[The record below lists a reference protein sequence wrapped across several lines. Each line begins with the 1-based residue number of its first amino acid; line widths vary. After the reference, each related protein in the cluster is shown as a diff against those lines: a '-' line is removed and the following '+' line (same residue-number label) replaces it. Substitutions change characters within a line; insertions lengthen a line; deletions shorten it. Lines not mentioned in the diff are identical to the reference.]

1 MLQIALI
8 RQQPDF
14 VKERLRVK
22 NFDASAA
29 IETILSM
36 DERRKKLQLELEA
49 GLAGLNAIS
58 KEIGV
63 LMAKGDKAGAD
74 EKKKT
79 VASMKSGHGPL
90 QQALDL
96 TDTQLQ
102 QLLLDRKSVV

>member
-14 VKERLRVK
+14 VKERLLVK

-49 GLAGLNAIS
+49 AQAGLNAS
-58 KEIGV
+58 F
-63 LMAKGDKAGAD
+63 
-74 EKKKT
+74 
-79 VASMKSGHGPL
+79 
-90 QQALDL
+90 
-96 TDTQLQ
+96 
-102 QLLLDRKSVV
+102 